1 MTERRVVLLRHAK
14 AERPASIADVDRPLT
29 ARGYADAGAAGG
41 WLAQGG
47 HLPSTVICSPAK
59 RTRQTWHAVAL
70 GMAEAP
76 AGRTRAE
83 PLADSGPVVNYEPG
97 AYDGD
102 AIDLL
107 ALIRAA
113 DPVAAVILLIGH
125 NSGISGL
132 SYLLDPE
139 RADPDGLR
147 TSGIALHRLATPN
160 WAEISAGGAPLE
172 ASHTARS

>member
-14 AERPASIADVDRPLT
+14 AARPAGIADVDRPLT
-29 ARGYADAGAAGG
+29 ARGYADAGAAGV

-47 HLPSTVICSPAK
+47 HLPSTVICSPAR
-59 RTRQTWHAVAL
+59 RTRQTWHGVAL
-70 GMAEAP
+70 GMAAAP
-76 AGRTRAE
+76 ARRTGAE
-83 PLADSGPVVNYEPG
+83 LAGGGQVVNYEPG

-102 AIDLL
+102 ATDLL

-125 NSGISGL
+125 NPGISGL
-132 SYLLDPE
+132 SYLLAPE

-147 TSGIALHRLATPN
+147 TSGIALHRLATPS